1 MERDDHVTGFEQL
14 RRRVEARAANGEVA
28 RRREREAAEMRDG
41 AIRGCYAP
49 FAQLDTHH
57 A

>member
-14 RRRVEARAANGEVA
+14 RRRVEARVANGEVA
-28 RRREREAAEMRDG
+28 RRRGREAAEMRDG